1 MDTTQQAI
9 VRLLE
14 VQPGRSRGEVAA
26 YLGIDALTASREL
39 RKLVRGGTLTMS
51 GSRRGAK
58 YSLARA
64 QEGAGDAQTGPD
76 VPPYPPAA

>member
-1 MDTTQQAI
+1 MDAI
-9 VRLLE
+9 VLF
-14 VQPGRSRGEVAA
+14 VASNPGSSRGKVAA
-26 YLGIDALTASREL
+26 YLGIDLLVATREL

-58 YSLARA
+58 YSLARS
-64 QEGAGDAQTGPD
+64 QEGAGGAQTGQD

>member
-1 MDTTQQAI
+1 MDAI
-9 VRLLE
+9 ALFVA
-14 VQPGRSRGEVAA
+14 QNPGSSRGKIAA
-26 YLGIDALTASREL
+26 YLGIDLLVATREL

-64 QEGAGDAQTGPD
+64 QEGAGDAQAEAD

>member
-39 RKLVRGGTLTMS
+39 RKLLRGGVLTMT
-51 GSRRGAK
+51 GSKRGAR
-58 YSLARA
+58 YSIA
-64 QEGAGDAQTGPD
+64 
-76 VPPYPPAA
+76 PPLPPAA

>member
-1 MDTTQQAI
+1 MDAI
-9 VRLLE
+9 TLFVA
-14 VQPGRSRGEVAA
+14 QNPGSSRGKIAA
-26 YLGIDALTASREL
+26 YLGIDLLVATREL

-64 QEGAGDAQTGPD
+64 QEGAGDAQSVDD